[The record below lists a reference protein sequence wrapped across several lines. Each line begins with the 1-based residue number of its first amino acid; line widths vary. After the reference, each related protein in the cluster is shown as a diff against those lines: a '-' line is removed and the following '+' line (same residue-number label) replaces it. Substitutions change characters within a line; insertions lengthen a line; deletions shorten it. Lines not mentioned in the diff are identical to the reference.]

1 MIKSTLKK
9 DPGSVTFTITAD
21 EAFITPY
28 KTAVL
33 KRLKKDL
40 KVDGFRPGQAPD
52 NIAMR
57 HLGEDRVQA
66 EVIQEV
72 IGMAYANQLRE
83 HKDIET
89 LANPEVEIKKF
100 VPYTEIEFTAT
111 APLMPEIKFDYSKLK
126 VKQPEIKISAKQVD
140 EAIDVLRKQMATREA
155 TNKPIKKGDEVRFD
169 FEGTRE
175 GKSVEGASAQ
185 NHVLTVGEGSFIP
198 GFEENLIGL
207 KDKGEKSFEVT
218 FPKDYH
224 AKDLQNAKV
233 TFKVKINSVY
243 EVKTPEVNDDF
254 AMRAGNKKT
263 VKELKEDIEKVL
275 GEQEAERTRKDYE
288 NEILKSIMEQAKF
301 ELPQALIDQ
310 QKHQLEHEVE
320 ENLQNS
326 GLDKKKYLEIQ
337 KRTEA
342 DFDKELT
349 EESKKRIQGALIL
362 RDVIAKQKIA
372 VSETELEQEIVR
384 MRELYKSDPKI
395 QEELTHDH
403 FREDLR
409 NHLLTQKA
417 MAYLTDQASK

>member
-9 DPGSVTFTITAD
+9 TSGSVTFTITVD
-21 EAFITPY
+21 EAFINPY

-52 NIAMR
+52 HIAIR
-57 HLGEDRVQA
+57 ELGEDRVQA
-66 EVIQEV
+66 EVLQEV

-83 HKDIET
+83 HKDLET

-100 VPYTEIEFTAT
+100 VPYTELEFEAT
-111 APLMPEIKFDYSKLK
+111 APLMPEIGFDYSKLK
-126 VKQPEIKISAKQVD
+126 VKKPEVKITEKQVD
-140 EAIDVLRKQMATREA
+140 DAIEVLRKQMATRVA
-155 TNKPIKKGDEVRFD
+155 TNKPIKNGDEVRFD
-169 FEGTRE
+169 FEGTRA
-175 GKSVEGASAQ
+175 GKPVEGASAT
-185 NHVLTVGEGSFIP
+185 NHTMVVGEGSFIP

-207 KDKGEKSFEVT
+207 KDKDEKTFDVT

-224 AKDLQNAKV
+224 AKDLQGAKV

-243 EVKTPEVNDDF
+243 DVSMPKVDDDF

-263 VKELKEDIEKVL
+263 VKDLREDIQKVL
-275 GEQEAERTRKDYE
+275 GEQEEEKTRKDYE
-288 NEILKSIMEQAKF
+288 NKILKAIMDKVKF
-301 ELPQALIDQ
+301 ELPKELVNQ

-326 GLDKKKYLEIQ
+326 GLDLKKYLEIQ
-337 KRTEA
+337 KRTA
-342 DFDKELT
+342 DDFDKEMT
-349 EESKKRIQGALIL
+349 DEASKRVRGALIL
-362 RDVIAKQKIA
+362 RDVIEKQKI
-372 VSETELEQEIVR
+372 VVGDTEVDQEIAR

-395 QEELTHDH
+395 QEELGHDH
-403 FREDLR
+403 FQADLR

-417 MAYLTDQASK
+417 MAYLVEQASK

>member
-9 DPGSVTFTITAD
+9 EPGSITFTITAD
-21 EAFITPY
+21 EAFIAPY

-57 HLGEDRVQA
+57 QLGEDRVQA
-66 EVIQEV
+66 EVLQEV
-72 IGMAYANQLRE
+72 IGMAYANQMRE

-89 LANPEVEIKKF
+89 LASPEVEIKKF
-100 VPYTEIEFTAT
+100 VPYTELEFSAT

-126 VKQPEIKISAKQVD
+126 VKKPEIKIAAKQVD
-140 EAIDVLRKQMATREA
+140 EAIDVLRKQMATRVA
-155 TNKPIKKGDEVRFD
+155 TNKAIKKGDEVRFD
-169 FEGTRE
+169 FEGTRA
-175 GKSVEGASAQ
+175 GKPVEGASAQ

-207 KDKGEKSFEVT
+207 KDKDEKSFDVT

-224 AKDLQNAKV
+224 AKDLQGAKV

-243 EVKTPEVNDDF
+243 EVSTPKVDDDF

-263 VKELKEDIEKVL
+263 VKELREDIEKVL

-288 NEILKSIMEQAKF
+288 NEILKTIMASAKF
-301 ELPQALIDQ
+301 ELPKALVDQ
-310 QKHQLEHEVE
+310 QKHTLEHEVE
-320 ENLQNS
+320 ENLKNS

-349 EESKKRIQGALIL
+349 DEAKKRIQGALIL
-362 RDVIAKQKIA
+362 RDVIGKQKIT
-372 VSETELEQEIVR
+372 VGETELEQEIVR
-384 MRELYKSDPKI
+384 MGELYKSDPKI

-417 MAYLTDQASK
+417 MAYLTEQASK